1 MARQEDTMRP
11 LRYRLC
17 SMTLLATALAW
28 APAPAH
34 AQAAQAPAAAPD
46 PKAILQIL
54 ENAFVSVADR
64 ATPSVVNVSVKA
76 KKSASAEGAPSPET
90 EQRFR
95 EFFGPEFYERFFK
108 RRGPRQEPERAAGSG
123 VIVDGRGYIL
133 TNHHVIENADEIEVR
148 LSDDRKFPAKLV
160 GRDSKT
166 DLAVLKIEP
175 AGTAL
180 PVAAL
185 GDSDKLRIGQW
196 AIAIGNPFGLDRT
209 VTVGII
215 SATGRTRVGVATYEA
230 FIQTDASIN
239 PGNSGGPLL
248 NLDGR
253 VIGINTAIVSSGQG
267 IGFAIPIN
275 MAREVMTQL
284 IAKGRVVRGW
294 LGISIQ
300 DLTDELAAGFGVS
313 GKRGVLVADV
323 RKDGTAEAAGM
334 NAGDIIVELGGAP
347 IKEVTELQKR
357 VAAIVP
363 GRAAAL
369 TVLRDR
375 KPTKLTVKI
384 GEQPGE
390 ETVLAA
396 GPKGEGLGLTVE
408 ALSEEM
414 ARTYGLRGRSGV
426 VVTEVKPG
434 SAAEAAGIK
443 AGDVLLEVNRRRIGS
458 LDEFKQAVAAL
469 KPGESVPV
477 QVERSGAGREYIV
490 LKVPDKP

>member
-1 MARQEDTMRP
+1 MARQEETMRS
-11 LRYRLC
+11 LRNRLC
-17 SMTLLATALAW
+17 SMALLATALVW
-28 APAPAH
+28 APAPAS
-34 AQAAQAPAAAPD
+34 AQSAPAPD
-46 PKAILQIL
+46 PRAILQIL
-54 ENAFVSVADR
+54 EDAFVSVADR

-76 KKSASAEGAPSPET
+76 KKSAPAEGTPLPET

-175 AGTAL
+175 TGIAL

-215 SATGRTRVGVATYEA
+215 SATGRTHVGVATYEA

-248 NLDGR
+248 NIDGR

-267 IGFAIPIN
+267 IGFSIPIN

-284 IAKGRVVRGW
+284 IDKGRVVRGW

-300 DLTDELAAGFGVS
+300 DLSPDLAAGFGVP
-313 GKRGVLVADV
+313 GVGGVLVADV
-323 RKDGTAEAAGM
+323 IKDSPAEAGGLK
-334 NAGDIIVELGGAP
+334 AGDIIVELAGSP
-347 IKEVTELQKR
+347 IKESTELQKR
-357 VAAIVP
+357 VAAILP
-363 GRAAAL
+363 GRPTAL
-369 TVLRDR
+369 TVLRDG
-375 KPTKLTVKI
+375 KPTKLSIKI
-384 GEQPGE
+384 GEQPTDD
-390 ETVLAA
+390 TVVAA
-396 GPKGEGLGLTVE
+396 VPKGTGLGLSVE
-408 ALSEEM
+408 PLTPDL
-414 ARTYGLRGRSGV
+414 ARTYGLAGRSGV
-426 VVTEVKPG
+426 VVTEVAEG
-434 SAAEAAGIK
+434 SAAEAAGIRG
-443 AGDVLLEVNRRRIGS
+443 GDLILEVNRRTVGS
-458 LDEFKQAVAAL
+458 VDEFRKIVGSL

-477 QVERSGAGREYIV
+477 QLQRGGGGGREYVV
-490 LKVPDKP
+490 LKAPEKP

>member
-1 MARQEDTMRP
+1 MRERW
-11 LRYRLC
+11 LVLG
-17 SMTLLATALAW
+17 MLLAVFCFIPL
-28 APAPAH
+28 
-34 AQAAQAPAAAPD
+34 PAAAQSGSTAVKKPD
-46 PKAILQIL
+46 SKAMLHAL
-54 ENAFVSVADR
+54 EDAFASVADR
-64 ATPSVVNVSVKA
+64 VMPSVVNVSVKP
-76 KKSASAEGAPSPET
+76 KKVPPGEGGQPPEG

-95 EFFGPEFYERFFK
+95 DFFGPEFYDRFFK
-108 RRGPRQEPERAAGSG
+108 RRAPRDDARAAGSG
-123 VIVDGRGYIL
+123 VIVDARGYIL
-133 TNHHVIENADEIEVR
+133 TNAHVVENAAEIEVR
-148 LSDDRKFPAKLV
+148 LSDDRKFVATLV
-160 GRDSKT
+160 GRDPKT
-166 DLAVLKIEP
+166 DLAVVKVDP
-175 AGTAL
+175 GAAGL
-180 PVAAL
+180 PVAQF

-294 LGISIQ
+294 LGVAIQ
-300 DLTDELAAGFGVS
+300 DLTDDLAAGFGVS
-313 GKRGVLVADV
+313 SRGGVLVADV
-323 RKDGTAEAAGM
+323 VKDGPAEAAGM
-334 NAGDIIVELGGAP
+334 KPGDIIVELSGGP

-357 VAAIVP
+357 VAAIPP

-369 TVLRDR
+369 TVLRDL

-390 ETVLAA
+390 ETAVAA
-396 GPKGEGLGLTVE
+396 GPKGAALGVTVE
-408 ALSEEM
+408 PLTEE
-414 ARTYGLRGRSGV
+414 AAETYGLRGRSGV
-426 VVTEVKPG
+426 LVTDVVAG

-443 AGDVLLEVNRRRIGS
+443 EGDLVLEVNRRRVGTVE
-458 LDEFKQAVAAL
+458 EFNAAMGAL
-469 KPGESVPV
+469 KPDEVVPV
-477 QVERSGAGREYIV
+477 QIERSGGGRQYVV

>member
-1 MARQEDTMRP
+1 MARQEETMRS
-11 LRYRLC
+11 LRDRLC
-17 SMTLLATALAW
+17 SMALLTGALLW
-28 APAPAH
+28 APAPAL
-34 AQAAQAPAAAPD
+34 AQPAPALD
-46 PKAILQIL
+46 PRAILQIL
-54 ENAFVSVADR
+54 EDAFVSVADR
-64 ATPSVVNVSVKA
+64 ATPSVVNISVKA
-76 KKSASAEGAPSPET
+76 RKSTAAEGTPSPET

-215 SATGRTRVGVATYEA
+215 SATGRTHVGVATYEA

-248 NLDGR
+248 NIDGR

-267 IGFAIPIN
+267 IGFSIPIN

-284 IAKGRVVRGW
+284 IDKGRVVRGW

-300 DLTDELAAGFGVS
+300 DLSPDLAAGFGVP
-313 GKRGVLVADV
+313 GTGGVLVADV
-323 RKDGTAEAAGM
+323 IKDSPAETGGLK
-334 NAGDIIVELGGAP
+334 AGD
-347 IKEVTELQKR
+347 
-357 VAAIVP
+357 
-363 GRAAAL
+363 
-369 TVLRDR
+369 
-375 KPTKLTVKI
+375 KI
-384 GEQPGE
+384 GEQPTDD
-390 ETVLAA
+390 TVVAA
-396 GPKGEGLGLTVE
+396 VPKGTGLGLSVE
-408 ALSEEM
+408 PLTPDI
-414 ARTYGLRGRSGV
+414 ARTYGLSGRSGV
-426 VVTEVKPG
+426 VVTDVAEG
-434 SAAEAAGIK
+434 SAAEAAGIRG
-443 AGDVLLEVNRRRIGS
+443 GDLILEVNRRPVGS
-458 LDEFKQAVAAL
+458 VDEFRKIVGGL

-477 QVERSGAGREYIV
+477 QLQRGGGGGREYVV
-490 LKVPDKP
+490 LKAPEKP